1 MKEEFKWRTMNK
13 GNVKGNQ
20 RLKHWTDDCPV
31 FWPRRGCQRLKQNNV
46 SQNCL
51 VHRRDSYARQSVPET
66 IRETAVPRT
75 AECEKGAADRAVYRS
90 RRSDCRADSRY
101 SKAAD
106 ESCVYQKGILVQKR
120 VPRRWAVSF
129 PDENVFTTDG
139 KGICRNS
146 WRKWMRCPRRLR
158 VPSLNKIARTA
169 VRPSPL
175 VTDD

>member
-20 RLKHWTDDCPV
+20 RLKHWANDYPR
-31 FWPRRGCQRLKQNNV
+31 FWPKRGCQRLKQNNV

-66 IRETAVPRT
+66 MRETAVPRT

-90 RRSDCRADSRY
+90 RRSDCRTDSRY

-106 ESCVYQKGILVQKR
+106 ESCVYQKGILVQKKSS
-120 VPRRWAVSF
+120 VIGGRRNF
-129 PDENVFTTDG
+129 PDENV
-139 KGICRNS
+139 CH
-146 WRKWMRCPRRLR
+146 RRQGYL
-158 VPSLNKIARTA
+158 PK
-169 VRPSPL
+169 L
-175 VTDD
+175 VTKMCEMPTTFESSVVK